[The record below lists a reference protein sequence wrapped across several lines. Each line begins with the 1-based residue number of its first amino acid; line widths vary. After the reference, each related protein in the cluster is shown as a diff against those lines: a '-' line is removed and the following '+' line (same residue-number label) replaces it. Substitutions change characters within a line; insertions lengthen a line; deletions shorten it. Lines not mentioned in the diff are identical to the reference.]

1 MAAQGAEA
9 SDILRGAA
17 INIAFQG
24 VFGSIG
30 DTFGEVDF
38 LSADHLSKTL
48 AHGIVA
54 GVQSVANGGQFG
66 HGFIAAVE
74 QVRGLPSSPP
84 RALAALVKVRQPI
97 KVYEWQWLVSLV
109 VQRAVR

>member
-30 DTFGEVDF
+30 ETFGEVDF

-48 AHGIVA
+48 AHGIAA

-74 QVRGLPSSPP
+74 QVRGLHSLP
-84 RALAALVKVRQPI
+84 RQASAVLVKVKQPLR
-97 KVYEWQWLVSLV
+97 V
-109 VQRAVR
+109 